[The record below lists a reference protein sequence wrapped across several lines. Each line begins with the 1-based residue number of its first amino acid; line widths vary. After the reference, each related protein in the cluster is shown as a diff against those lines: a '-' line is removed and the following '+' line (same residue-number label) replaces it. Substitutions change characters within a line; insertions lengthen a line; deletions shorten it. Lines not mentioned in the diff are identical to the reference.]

1 MKAKHGKQTIVMQTL
16 LNILRSKDN
25 QTMKFGKLVEYNMR
39 NMFPDKSYT
48 KFGGETITRPF
59 YKKSKLSIFLDQQCK
74 VL

>member
-39 NMFPDKSYT
+39 NMFPDKSQT

-59 YKKSKLSIFLDQQCK
+59 YKKSKLSIFLDQQYK

>member
-1 MKAKHGKQTIVMQTL
+1 MKSQNGKQTIVMHTL

-25 QTMKFGKLVEYNMR
+25 QTIKFGKLVEYNMR

>member
-48 KFGGETITRPF
+48 KFGGETVTRPF

>member
-48 KFGGETITRPF
+48 
-59 YKKSKLSIFLDQQCK
+59 
-74 VL
+74 

>member
-1 MKAKHGKQTIVMQTL
+1 MKSQHGKQTIVMQTL

-48 KFGGETITRPF
+48 KFSGETITRPF
-59 YKKSKLSIFLDQQCK
+59 YKKSKLSIFFDQQCK

>member
-25 QTMKFGKLVEYNMR
+25 QTMKFGKLVEYNMT

>member
-1 MKAKHGKQTIVMQTL
+1 MKSQNGKQTIVMHTL

-25 QTMKFGKLVEYNMR
+25 QTIKFGKLVEYNMR
-39 NMFPDKSYT
+39 NMFPDKSQT

-59 YKKSKLSIFLDQQCK
+59 YKKLSIFFDQQCK